1 MAARMPDEP
10 RIWFITTCMGRLS
23 ALEQSLP
30 TLCRQSNSRVVV
42 VDYSCPDRSGD
53 WVEAHYPECRV
64 VRVPGEEFFH
74 SSRARNVGFQ
84 VVPPGDDWV
93 CFVDADVCLSPSFCA
108 IVRPQLAP
116 GRFAVLPM
124 HPRNKGL
131 TGFILASRG
140 DVAGCGGFDEEYRNY
155 GRQASAMRVTLFAA
169 GLTPIF
175 LGDGLA
181 QHLDHGDE
189 IRSRHYRERD
199 LVRSSRENSHRLR
212 ALIQKTEV
220 ETGQAI
226 PPELCHKE
234 MARGPGGGL
243 LRPLRAVYRLLGGP
257 WRSRGR
263 GSSR

>member
-1 MAARMPDEP
+1 MPDRP

-30 TLCRQSNSRVVV
+30 TFCRQSNSRVVV

-53 WVEAHYPECRV
+53 WVEAHHPECQV

-74 SSRARNVGFQ
+74 SSRARNAGVQ
-84 VVPPGDDWV
+84 VVPQGDDWV

-108 IVRPQLAP
+108 IVRPLLEP

-131 TGFILASRG
+131 TGLILASRG
-140 DVAGCGGFDEEYRNY
+140 DVARCGGFDEGYRNY
-155 GRQASAMRVTLFAA
+155 GRQASAMRVALFAA
-169 GLTPIF
+169 GLTPVF

-181 QHLDHGDE
+181 RHLDHGDE
-189 IRSRHYRERD
+189 VRSRHYRQRD

-220 ETGQAI
+220 DTGKAI

-234 MARGPGGGL
+234 MARGIGGGV
-243 LRPLRAVYRLLGGP
+243 LRPLRAAYRLLGGP
-257 WRSRGR
+257 WRSRRR